1 MLNGENDV
9 QLWYLKCLMAYSV
22 EGGDYYE
29 GETDFVFHVQ
39 KKKTLISL
47 NDQDTPQYVESHFTG
62 RKSVMCVS

>member
-1 MLNGENDV
+1 
-9 QLWYLKCLMAYSV
+9 MAYSV

-39 KKKTLISL
+39 KKNPLISL